1 MPGRDLPQGG
11 WVLPG
16 AFVGRKYPVEV
27 LGATAELVSRNVLS
41 RGIDRIYGDNSS
53 TADEGGVELRIQRE
67 DPYGVT

>member
-41 RGIDRIYGDNSS
+41 RGIDRKKDLDL
-53 TADEGGVELRIQRE
+53 AAAE
-67 DPYGVT
+67 DPDGRRAGPM

>member
-27 LGATAELVSRNVLS
+27 LGATAELVSRNALS
-41 RGIDRIYGDNSS
+41 RGIGRIYFIIVC
-53 TADEGGVELRIQRE
+53 TWIIHTILTYLKMLMAVR
-67 DPYGVT
+67 V